1 MKMKI
6 TKALLLG
13 TLPVA
18 LCCTI
23 ARGQS
28 TIYANTFTGQPA
40 TAIEGVAPGTASS
53 YAGGS
58 SSALWNDD
66 SAGQNT
72 FLQNGTVASV
82 PNNQAS
88 ALLPFI
94 PQSGYIY
101 TLLATLSFPS
111 GSGNWWGIGFTEN
124 DPVETTGDGGRL
136 GDSQVGGQ
144 PWMLIRTTG
153 ANQGFP
159 GLGAST
165 LTLVSGALAAGNNS
179 MSIVLNT
186 TGAEWTDSFYVNN
199 VLDGTYTYTSANP
212 TISAVGFGSNGSV
225 NGTIDTFSLTASPTP
240 EPTSVAMVGLGLGAL
255 ALIRR
260 KRA

>member
-1 MKMKI
+1 MKI

-23 ARGQS
+23 AQGQ
-28 TIYANTFTGQPA
+28 TIYANTFTGKSS
-40 TAIEGVAPGTASS
+40 TAIEGVAPDTANS

-66 SAGQNT
+66 SANQNT

-88 ALLPFI
+88 ALLSFT
-94 PQSGYIY
+94 PQSGYVY
-101 TLLATLSFPS
+101 TLSAALSFPS

-124 DPVETTGDGGRL
+124 DPVQTTGDGGRL

-153 ANQGFP
+153 SSQGFP

-165 LTLVSGALAAGNNS
+165 LTLVSSSLAAGNNS

-186 TGAEWTDSFYVNN
+186 TGADWTDSFYVNN

-212 TISAVGFGSNGSV
+212 TITGVGFGSNGTVSG
-225 NGTIDTFSLTASPTP
+225 NIDTFSLTATPAP
-240 EPTSVAMVGLGLGAL
+240 EPASFAMVGLGLGAL

-260 KRA
+260 KLA